1 MDATPPPRREPLDLN
16 SAVRNA
22 VSASFGDVVVG
33 LSLVLL
39 FSFSFVGAW
48 FQTELFCPEPVYG
61 PGTIFGGGGAG
72 TCADWVAGGTLWS
85 GFGLL
90 PALLLV
96 AALLF
101 FLVRRLSRVRLTLPV
116 PEGVVWIVFAAVET
130 GLLFLYWVIPSPAGL
145 SPYPSSAMATPGWVF
160 WVAVGLGGLLFAG
173 GLLKLL
179 QGEGG
184 EPAAPAEHLGSGVA
198 PRPVPPRPRLGEVA
212 VGVALVALFAFSFAG
227 AWFQAAAGCIGIAVP
242 GSSAGVPGIPYMPS
256 CVSQT
261 YFFGSLW
268 SGLGLLPALLL
279 VAALL
284 FFVIRRLPQVRLRLP
299 VPEALIWVV
308 FAVVEIGLFILNWV
322 TSNGGV
328 LSTGPGWAFWVGVGL
343 AGLLGVGGCTM
354 FFQAEG
360 SGLPGPAPG
369 LPALNL
375 PIGTLSPDG
384 TRWFDGAGWRDV
396 VEAVPPGAPRSEDG
410 GHWWDG
416 QGWRPVPAS
425 PVPGPARAKGRRAG
439 PGPGFPAA

>member
-22 VSASFGDVVVG
+22 VSTSFGDVVVG

-61 PGTIFGGGGAG
+61 PGTIFGGGVG
-72 TCADWVAGGTLWS
+72 TCADWIAGGTLWS
-85 GFGLL
+85 GF
-90 PALLLV
+90 
-96 AALLF
+96 
-101 FLVRRLSRVRLTLPV
+101 
-116 PEGVVWIVFAAVET
+116 
-130 GLLFLYWVIPSPAGL
+130 
-145 SPYPSSAMATPGWVF
+145 
-160 WVAVGLGGLLFAG
+160 
-173 GLLKLL
+173 
-179 QGEGG
+179 
-184 EPAAPAEHLGSGVA
+184 
-198 PRPVPPRPRLGEVA
+198 
-212 VGVALVALFAFSFAG
+212 
-227 AWFQAAAGCIGIAVP
+227 
-242 GSSAGVPGIPYMPS
+242 
-256 CVSQT
+256 
-261 YFFGSLW
+261 
-268 SGLGLLPALLL
+268 GLLPALLL

-328 LSTGPGWAFWVGVGL
+328 LSTGPGWALWVGVGL

-354 FFQAEG
+354 FFQSEG

-369 LPALNL
+369 LPASNL
-375 PIGTLSPDG
+375 PIGTLSPHG

-425 PVPGPARAKGRRAG
+425 PVPGPARATGRRAG